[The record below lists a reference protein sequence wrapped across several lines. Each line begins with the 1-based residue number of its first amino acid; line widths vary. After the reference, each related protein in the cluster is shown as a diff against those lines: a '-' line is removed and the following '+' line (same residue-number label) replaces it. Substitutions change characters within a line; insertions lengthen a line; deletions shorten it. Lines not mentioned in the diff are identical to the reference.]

1 MSDEADAKI
10 YKAYDESNG
19 STLHCGVTQVVG
31 TIEEV
36 AALFKTETTEDAK
49 EYCRRFGN
57 RLLDAVVLYNVKP
70 SSADTPLE
78 KVGISWRAFKSPG
91 GKIILNRDTCVLES
105 HHEFKLGTQRGWV
118 CALTSIE
125 HPCCPDLEQEL
136 GLVRMQNYGSGHVVV
151 ESKTRP
157 GYLDITYVTHVDV
170 SLGKSEWVLDAVLRQ
185 KSWLADISMKKRC
198 RNVAKIDQF
207 LRENRL
213 SQSRLLQC
221 DAMVPV
227 ASCRKC
233 FLCQSNFGPWKKRWN
248 CLKCGQVVCTGCSR
262 LWQLVGGD
270 SSRRKP
276 ARFCTMCSSAPRT
289 HMPTVIDVKRCN
301 VGGNSNRGRRGQWH
315 PIRDLRNSANSIND
329 ATTIASSD
337 SEPPNHDRF
346 VLLAPKQNT
355 AHDVVLTK
363 V

>member
-1 MSDEADAKI
+1 VSKAQLRGGCVPWTLMSDEADAKI
-10 YKAYDESNG
+10 YKAFDESNG

-91 GKIILNRDTCVLES
+91 GKIILNRDTCVLE
-105 HHEFKLGTQRGWV
+105 
-118 CALTSIE
+118 
-125 HPCCPDLEQEL
+125 
-136 GLVRMQNYGSGHVVV
+136 NYGSGHVVV

-337 SEPPNHDRF
+337 SEPPNHDRL